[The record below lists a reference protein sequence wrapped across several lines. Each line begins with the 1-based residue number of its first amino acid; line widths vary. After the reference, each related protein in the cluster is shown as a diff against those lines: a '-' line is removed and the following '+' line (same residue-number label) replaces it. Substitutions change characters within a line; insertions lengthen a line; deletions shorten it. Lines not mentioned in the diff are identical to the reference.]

1 MPREGPRGREAMTAA
16 MTKRVLTVPACWHR
30 DDKHPP
36 HPKYLGC
43 HPRDRLSVTGSA
55 RLELDAQPGSPPTS
69 VPRHSAMNT
78 IPRHEPTALS
88 RKKGENETA
97 LHTSNRTRHH
107 VPAEGPRRREHTAGL
122 ALGATQWPAPD
133 PRPGRTHRPT
143 SAALLTLYGPAVA
156 IVRIHKWPRL
166 LLSPS
171 APPPEQQVQGYDS

>member
-55 RLELDAQPGSPPTS
+55 RPELRGAARFSTYIRS
-69 VPRHSAMNT
+69 SAFRNEHDPEART
-78 IPRHEPTALS
+78 DGAIL
-88 RKKGENETA
+88 KKCENQIA
-97 LHTSNRTRHH
+97 LHTSNRTRHQ
-107 VPAEGPRRREHTAGL
+107 VPAEEPRRREHTAGL